1 MLLENF
7 TRREPNP
14 VPLRQPFEIG
24 DDALGPQIVRVAQRS
39 SPERREAKSEDRADI
54 AIARTA
60 DHSLT
65 EGACGLIH
73 DGEHESLQNF
83 GGARAAVRMDAEESV
98 HAFVDATFLPVFVAV
113 EAAA

>member
-7 TRREPNP
+7 TRREPDP
-14 VPLRQPFEIG
+14 VALRQPFQIG
-24 DDALGPQIVRVAQRS
+24 DDALAPQIVRVAQRS
-39 SPERREAKSEDRADI
+39 STERREAKSEDRADV

-60 DHSLT
+60 NHSLT

-73 DGEHESLQNF
+73 DGEHESLQNL
-83 GGARAAVRMDAEESV
+83 GGARATVRMDAEETV
-98 HAFVDATFLPVFVAV
+98 HAFVDAAFLPAFVAV